1 MKLFQHE
8 HPVFDK
14 TIDDVRIQVVDR
26 GQQRELRFGN
36 YITQSARSL
45 VAPDVLVLDY
55 TRAMMAGLL
64 FVPRPNDVL
73 HFGLGGGSLPSFL
86 HRHLPQ
92 VRQTVVE
99 INPGVVEVAYRY
111 FELPVSPR
119 LRVVNQDGA
128 DFLRQD
134 TGRYAMMF
142 MDAFH
147 ANGAA
152 PHMNTVSTFRMLRAH
167 LEPGGC
173 LVLNAW
179 GSDQPEL
186 HRVREALGAT
196 FAALHHIS
204 VRADSNV
211 IFIASP
217 QPRTPSLP
225 QIKRRVE
232 WLSRQFPMDFAA
244 LAERLRPAYGQPSYR
259 REDPGPAGSRFGP

>member
-8 HPVFDK
+8 YPVFDK
-14 TIDDVRIQVVDR
+14 TVDGVRIQVIDR

-36 YITQSARSL
+36 HITQSARSL
-45 VAPDVLVLDY
+45 TAPDVLVLDY
-55 TRAMMAGLL
+55 TRAMVAGLL
-64 FVPRPNDVL
+64 FVPRPEQVL

-99 INPGVVEVAYRY
+99 LNPGVVEVAYRY
-111 FELPVSPR
+111 FELPVSGR

-134 TGRYAMMF
+134 TGRYAMVF

-152 PHMNTVSTFRMLRAH
+152 PHMNTLSVFRMLVER

-179 GSDQPEL
+179 GSNQTEL
-186 HRVREALGAT
+186 YRVREALVAT
-196 FAALHHIS
+196 FATVHSVS

-211 IFIASP
+211 IFVALP
-217 QPRTPSLP
+217 QARTPSLP
-225 QIKRRVE
+225 QLRRRID
-232 WLSRQFPMDFAA
+232 WLSRQFPLDFAA
-244 LAERLRPAYGQPSYR
+244 LAGRLRPVRVPPGPGR
-259 REDPGPAGSRFGP
+259 DEPGPAGSSLGR